1 MALDLQEQEQVDEFK
16 TWWNQNGKKVIAAAT
31 AFVLAAAGI
40 QGWRWWNGKQQ
51 QEAFV
56 LYDQAVQHAAGSD
69 AKAAQQAIKQTTGA
83 IMDGYGR
90 SGYASLAAWLAGR
103 VNLGAGD
110 RDSALAQFQY
120 ALDHARDDA
129 SRDLARI
136 RLAALK
142 LDNNDAEGALALL
155 KEESMPAFAALAN
168 NLKGDALM
176 AAKRPAEARAAWQA
190 AFTAMDDTDPLK
202 ALVEIKMDSTG
213 GETGAATGSETGAA
227 K

>member
-16 TWWNQNGKKVIAAAT
+16 TWWNQNGKLVIAAAT

-51 QEAFV
+51 QEAFT
-56 LYDQAVQHAAGSD
+56 LYDQAMQHAAGND
-69 AKAAQQAIKQTTGA
+69 AKAVKQTTGA

-103 VNLGAGD
+103 ANLDAGD

-142 LDNNDAEGALALL
+142 LDKNDAEGALSLL
-155 KEESMPAFAALAN
+155 ADEVMPAFAALAN

-176 AAKRPAEARAAWQA
+176 AAKRPTEARAAWET
-190 AFTAMDDTDPLK
+190 AFKTMDDSDPLK
-202 ALVEIKMDSTG
+202 ALVEIKMDSAG
-213 GETGAATGSETGAA
+213 GA